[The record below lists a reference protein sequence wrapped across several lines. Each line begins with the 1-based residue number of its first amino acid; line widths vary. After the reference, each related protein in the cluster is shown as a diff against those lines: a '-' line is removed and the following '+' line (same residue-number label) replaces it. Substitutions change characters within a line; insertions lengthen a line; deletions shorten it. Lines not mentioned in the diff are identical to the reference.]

1 MKENKVLGTICN
13 ETVIQSYIEQT
24 QKDNIPLI
32 VIRDEI
38 DFSTDLI
45 SSIRDHQ
52 EANLDLM
59 VVIADHV
66 SINKSI
72 VPELLNVKWM

>member
-13 ETVIQSYIEQT
+13 ETAIQAYIDQT

-45 SSIRDHQ
+45 SSIRHHQ
-52 EANLDLM
+52 ESNLDLM
-59 VVIADHV
+59 VVVADHV

-72 VPELLNVKWM
+72 VPELLNVKWI